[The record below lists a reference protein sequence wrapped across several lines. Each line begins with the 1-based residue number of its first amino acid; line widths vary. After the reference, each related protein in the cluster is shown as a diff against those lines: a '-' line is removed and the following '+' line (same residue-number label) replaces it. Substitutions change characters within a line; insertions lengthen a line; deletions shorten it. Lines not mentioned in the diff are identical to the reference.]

1 MRKLRTI
8 VVTAL
13 LAAAMTFGLTMASG
27 ASAQATTYRM
37 QIYEIWYNS
46 PGPDYGGNV
55 SLNNEWVKLHNTSGV
70 SISLAHWT
78 LRDKAGHVFVFGSYT
93 IKAHGYVTIH
103 TGHGSGTQTD
113 RYWNHSW
120 YIWNNTGDTAIL
132 RNQHGITIGSCTY
145 KGTAQGY
152 VYC

>member
-1 MRKLRTI
+1 MRKMRTI

-13 LAAAMTFGLTMASG
+13 LALAMTFGLTMASG

-46 PGPDYGGNV
+46 PGPDYG
-55 SLNNEWVKLHNTSGV
+55 
-70 SISLAHWT
+70 
-78 LRDKAGHVFVFGSYT
+78 
-93 IKAHGYVTIH
+93 
-103 TGHGSGTQTD
+103 GSGTQTD